1 MRTKAEILIY
11 NFTKER
17 LPSKKFF
24 SEKLNYFLK
33 KLKENK
39 SVEIAIIFVSP
50 SQIKKLNYY
59 WRKKNKITSTLSF
72 PSQIA
77 FLKIKD
83 LGEIFFCPQ
92 KIKQEAKKYKIKE
105 LDLYAKLLAHSLL
118 HLYGFSHSSKVDS
131 KKMIQL
137 EKLLLENK

>member
-77 FLKIKD
+77 FFKIKD

-118 HLYGFSHSSKVDS
+118 HLYGFSHSSKIDS

>member
-1 MRTKAEILIY
+1 MKTKAEILIY
-11 NFTKER
+11 NYTKER
-17 LPSKKFF
+17 IPSKKFF
-24 SEKLNYFLK
+24 SEKLNDFLK

-39 SVEIAIIFVSP
+39 SIEIALVFVNP

-59 WRKKNKITSTLSF
+59 WRKKNKVTSTLSF
-72 PSQIA
+72 SSQIA
-77 FLKIKD
+77 FSRIKD

-105 LDLYAKLLAHSLL
+105 LNLYSRLLAHSLL
-118 HLYGFSHSSKVDS
+118 HLYGFSHSSKTDS

>member
-50 SQIKKLNYY
+50 SQIKKLNYH

-77 FLKIKD
+77 FFKIKD

-92 KIKQEAKKYKIKE
+92 KIKQEAKKYKIKK
-105 LDLYAKLLAHSLL
+105 LDLYTKLLAHSLL
-118 HLYGFSHSSKVDS
+118 HLYGFSHSSKIDS